1 MIIIILSII
10 TIGLVAWFLFSGA
23 KSNDDSSLAFYNADK
38 NNYMTKFNM
47 NMPSKGFTP
56 KASAVNAYLRKLIQ
70 GEPIKNKSYMTK
82 LFDNGFL
89 SAQGVDAPFFSRQG
103 GAYTVR

>member
-1 MIIIILSII
+1 MLSII

-23 KSNDDSSLAFYNADK
+23 KSDDSSLAFYNADK
-38 NNYMTKFNM
+38 NKNYMTQFNM

-70 GEPIKNKSYMTK
+70 GEPIKNKSYLTK

-89 SAQGVDAPFFSRQG
+89 SADGVNDAPFFSRQG